1 MQKGK
6 ELTPKRKAFADEYLT
21 DLNGTRAYKAVYKN
35 VKSDATAAAAS
46 ARLLRNVK
54 VKAYIAER
62 MKEIQTEKT
71 ADLEEVIRFFS
82 SVMRGEVKDQFD
94 LDATT
99 ILMGDNLFTEF
110 KGVMAENYVLQAL
123 VRQYGSQHYYWTSG
137 NTAEVEFLL
146 QDTGKIIPIEI
157 KADKNV
163 TAKSLAY
170 YRKQYLP
177 KLSIRLSALNMRKDD
192 DLLNLPLYLVDK
204 LKMFVGNI
212 ELNE

>member
-1 MQKGK
+1 MCLAGLVHRVSAI
-6 ELTPKRKAFADEYLT
+6 ETPRLP
-21 DLNGTRAYKAVYKN
+21 LSAYKKDNAFKLYLNDVG
-35 VKSDATAAAAS
+35 
-46 ARLLRNVK
+46 LLGRK
-54 VKAYIAER
+54 
-62 MKEIQTEKT
+62 
-71 ADLEEVIRFFS
+71 
-82 SVMRGEVKDQFD
+82 FD
-94 LDATT
+94 LDAATV
-99 ILMGDNLFTEF
+99 LMGDNLFTEF

-146 QDTGKIIPIEI
+146 QDAGKIIPIEV

-204 LKMFVGNI
+204 LKMFMENMAF
-212 ELNE
+212 NE

>member
-94 LDATT
+94 LDAT
-99 ILMGDNLFTEF
+99 ISD
-110 KGVMAENYVLQAL
+110 
-123 VRQYGSQHYYWTSG
+123 
-137 NTAEVEFLL
+137 
-146 QDTGKIIPIEI
+146 
-157 KADKNV
+157 
-163 TAKSLAY
+163 
-170 YRKQYLP
+170 
-177 KLSIRLSALNMRKDD
+177 RLSAGRELMRWYEKADGKEKDTGGITII
-192 DLLNLPLYLVDK
+192 N
-204 LKMFVGNI
+204 NI
-212 ELNE
+212 PRPEGADGGD